1 MIDRDGFQGG
11 GEFEGGSSHRTPELG
26 FGRRAP
32 AGGVNQCA
40 NLKSGIFGGPVHQR
54 LQWNQYCASQ

>member
-1 MIDRDGFQGG
+1 MIDRDGLQGG
-11 GEFEGGSSHRTPELG
+11 GELEGGSSHGTPELG
-26 FGRRAP
+26 FGGRAP

-40 NLKSGIFGGPVHQR
+40 IIKNGILGGPVNQR